1 MLTINKEQCTGCGA
15 CRNVCP
21 ADCIQ
26 MVPDAEGFLF
36 PKVDGKACISCGRCE
51 QTCPVLNL
59 QQGEPSDV
67 LPEAYAA
74 YSRDSQTRSASSSGG
89 VFTELSRYVLHRG
102 GVVFGAAMDERL
114 QVVHRCVETEEELT
128 ALRGSKYVQ
137 SSIGLT
143 YRQVRQFLKA
153 DRLVLFTGTPCQIG
167 GLRRFLK
174 QDYDNLITQDVV
186 CHGVPSPNAWK
197 AYLKFREKQLG
208 QQLQQVDFREK
219 VPGWRRYSLKLKLA
233 DGTEHTCEAA
243 QDPYMRAFVKDLS
256 LRSSCYRCAF
266 KGLHRCADITLAD
279 FWGIEHICP
288 EMDDDKGTSLVLLHT
303 EKGKAFFEE
312 IKEQLHCKPTDAE
325 AACAYNP
332 AMVKPSQSHAQRPLF
347 YDKIASASFD
357 CVVNAACPKKSLIR
371 RVREKLKRVL
381 R

>member
-15 CRNVCP
+15 CRNICP

-26 MVPDAEGFLF
+26 MTPDPEGFLY
-36 PKVDGKACISCGRCE
+36 PRVDAEACISCGLCE

-59 QQGEPSDV
+59 HQGVSPDV

-74 YSRDSQTRSASSSGG
+74 YSRDPQIRGSSSSGG

-102 GVVFGAAMDERL
+102 GVVFGAAMDEGL
-114 QVVHRCVETEEELT
+114 QVVHRCVETEEALS

-143 YRQVRQFLKA
+143 YRQVRQFLKEG
-153 DRLVLFTGTPCQIG
+153 RPVLFTGTPCQIG
-167 GLRRFLK
+167 GLHRFLK

-186 CHGVPSPNAWK
+186 CHGVPSADVWK
-197 AYLKFREKQLG
+197 AYLKFREEQLG
-208 QQLQQVDFREK
+208 QQLQQVDFRKK
-219 VPGWRRYSLKLKLA
+219 VPGWRHYSLKLELA
-233 DGTEHTCEAA
+233 DGTEYTCEAA

-256 LRSSCYRCAF
+256 LRPSCYQCAF

-279 FWGIEHICP
+279 FWGVEHVCP

-303 EKGKAFFEE
+303 EKGRAVFAE
-312 IKEQLHCKPTDAE
+312 IKEQLHVKPTDAK
-325 AACAYNP
+325 AAGAYNP
-332 AMVKPSQSHAQRPLF
+332 AMVKPPVPHIQRPHF
-347 YDKIASASFD
+347 YGQLASEQFD
-357 CVVNAACPKKSLIR
+357 SLVNAACPKKSLIR
-371 RVREKLKRVL
+371 RIRDKLKRVL